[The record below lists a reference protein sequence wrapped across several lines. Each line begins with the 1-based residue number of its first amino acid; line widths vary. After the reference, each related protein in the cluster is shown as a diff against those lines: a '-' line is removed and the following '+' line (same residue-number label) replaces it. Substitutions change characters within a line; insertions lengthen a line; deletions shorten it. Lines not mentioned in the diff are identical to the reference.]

1 MPEPI
6 IVQKERRRHL
16 KDYRCRRF
24 DTVFG
29 RLAVRAPRFDG
40 CRNGCRHCGERLIA
54 SPVSELLP

>member
-1 MPEPI
+1 MPELI
-6 IVQKERRRHL
+6 IMQKERRRHL

-40 CRNGCRHCGERLIA
+40 CRHCGERLIA
-54 SPVSELLP
+54 SPVSELFPRG